1 MDAAAAE
8 GDAARFPEDEEYT
21 ERPQNTLPFPS
32 ISRQGSVEI
41 DINEKKIYGP
51 PVPPGATY
59 APAQGACTPFARGYA
74 PRPRPLPYFCSAQNT
89 APLVT
94 FCNLPNKKTSFT
106 RKNKKQA

>member
-41 DINEKKIYGP
+41 DINEKKNRLRWLLRRATLWRLRRVH
-51 PVPPGATY
+51 PV
-59 APAQGACTPFARGYA
+59 APAALRATAATGCHIR
-74 PRPRPLPYFCSAQNT
+74 PRPRGVHALC
-89 APLVT
+89 
-94 FCNLPNKKTSFT
+94 
-106 RKNKKQA
+106 